1 MTDDPVSST
10 SGRSDPAR
18 FNGGSTS
25 GSLAVGRKLQ
35 PKRFV
40 RQQVC
45 AAILSMETLSLSGD
59 LRQSGAADSGR
70 CLIERRLK

>member
-1 MTDDPVSST
+1 MTDDPVCTT
-10 SGRSDPAR
+10 SGRSEPAR
-18 FNGGSTS
+18 FNGGAST

-45 AAILSMETLSLSGD
+45 AAVFSTKHSPVQRPEKSE
-59 LRQSGAADSGR
+59 AADSGR
-70 CLIERRLK
+70 CVVERGPK